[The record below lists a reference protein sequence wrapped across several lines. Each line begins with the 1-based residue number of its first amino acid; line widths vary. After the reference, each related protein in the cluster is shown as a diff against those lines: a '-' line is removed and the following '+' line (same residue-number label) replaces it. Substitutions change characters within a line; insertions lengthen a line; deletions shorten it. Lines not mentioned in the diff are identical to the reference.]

1 MFYALSLWVTRLY
14 RQYEKWLRTKSYRVY
29 FLLGAYIVSGIFLV
43 ETVAR
48 SNSDSQRLLN
58 FVAVAISLATFPFIF
73 ATLLIARTMLKEW
86 SEAVKRLPRK

>member
-1 MFYALSLWVTRLY
+1 ELKNEITEIESVRLH
-14 RQYEKWLRTKSYRVY
+14 W
-29 FLLGAYIVSGIFLV
+29 SGIFLV

-58 FVAVAISLATFPFIF
+58 FVAVAISLVTFPFIF